1 MAKKNL
7 SAITSRE
14 WAALKMTKYEGYL
27 TGVNPNRLRKI
38 AAEEKMYAYESATGT
53 FVNGQ
58 GGEVK
63 TMAEAIKKNEETEK
77 ELKAAWPP
85 QKAMGAKNVSLAEV
99 EKKIATMGDP
109 KSNGKWREF
118 VQKNKAADIAEQKR
132 QLRIKNHTKQQW
144 GISDKKKNDGVKYV
158 GSRQY
163 LFEDLPILSKNI
175 NKNIPNHRR
184 TESDAS
190 VRRRVWEKVE
200 KNKAKGKKDY
210 EDFADHE
217 IMIAEDVAGIKK
229 LQKEVSD
236 NLNAYLTDAVK
247 DKRFVNSTPIPT
259 PDFIQNPKPKSMG
272 IANPELI
279 AERQIISEVL
289 NEKD

>member
-1 MAKKNL
+1 
-7 SAITSRE
+7 
-14 WAALKMTKYEGYL
+14 MTKYEGYL

-85 QKAMGAKNVSLAEV
+85 QKAIGAKNVSLTEV
-99 EKKIATMGDP
+99 EKKIATMGDR
-109 KSNGKWREF
+109 KSDGAWKAF
-118 VQKNKAADIAEQKR
+118 VERNKRADIEEERKR

-158 GSRQY
+158 GSRQH

-229 LQKEVSD
+229 LQKEVSE

>member
-14 WAALKMTKYEGYL
+14 WVALKMTKYEGYL

-144 GISDKKKNDGVKYV
+144 GIADKKKNDGVKYV

-163 LFEDLPILSKNI
+163 LFEDLPIVSNNI
-175 NKNIPNHRR
+175 NKKMPNHHR

-200 KNKAKGKKDY
+200 KNRAEGKADY
-210 EDFADHE
+210 EDFATHD
-217 IMIAEDVAGIKK
+217 IVIADEVAEIKK
-229 LQKEVSD
+229 LQKEVSE

-247 DKRFVNSTPIPT
+247 DKQYVAAIVPT
-259 PDFIQNPKPKSMG
+259 PDFIKNPQPKSMG
-272 IANPELI
+272 IAHPELVV
-279 AERQIISEVL
+279 ERKIISEVL

>member
-1 MAKKNL
+1 MEKKNL

-144 GISDKKKNDGVKYV
+144 GIADKKKNDGVKNRAE
-158 GSRQY
+158 G
-163 LFEDLPILSKNI
+163 
-175 NKNIPNHRR
+175 
-184 TESDAS
+184 
-190 VRRRVWEKVE
+190 
-200 KNKAKGKKDY
+200 KADY
-210 EDFADHE
+210 EDFATHD
-217 IMIAEDVAGIKK
+217 IVIADEVAEIKK
-229 LQKEVSD
+229 LQKEVSE

-247 DKRFVNSTPIPT
+247 DKQYVAAIVPT
-259 PDFIQNPKPKSMG
+259 PDFIKNPQPKSMG
-272 IANPELI
+272 IAHPELVV
-279 AERQIISEVL
+279 ERKIISEVL

>member
-1 MAKKNL
+1 
-7 SAITSRE
+7 
-14 WAALKMTKYEGYL
+14 MTKYEGYL

-144 GISDKKKNDGVKYV
+144 GIADKKKNDGVKYV

-163 LFEDLPILSKNI
+163 LFEDLPIVSNNI
-175 NKNIPNHRR
+175 NKKMPNHHR

-200 KNKAKGKKDY
+200 KNRAEGKADY
-210 EDFADHE
+210 EDFATHD
-217 IMIAEDVAGIKK
+217 IVIADEVAEIKK
-229 LQKEVSD
+229 LQKEVSE

-247 DKRFVNSTPIPT
+247 DKQYVAAIVPT
-259 PDFIQNPKPKSMG
+259 PDFIKNPQPKSMG
-272 IANPELI
+272 IAHPELVV
-279 AERQIISEVL
+279 ERKIISEVL

>member
-1 MAKKNL
+1 MN
-7 SAITSRE
+7 
-14 WAALKMTKYEGYL
+14 KYQGYL

-77 ELKAAWPP
+77 ELKEAWPP
-85 QKAMGAKNVSLAEV
+85 QKAIGAKNVSLTEV

-109 KSNGKWREF
+109 KSNGAWKAF
-118 VQKNKAADIAEQKR
+118 VEKNKRADIEEEKKR

-144 GISDKKKNDGVKYV
+144 GIQDKK
-158 GSRQY
+158 
-163 LFEDLPILSKNI
+163 LADLPIIKNNI
-175 NKNIPNHRR
+175 NYQKIPNQDLKSNMRNWIR
-184 TESDAS
+184 EADNEKKQNRIESDAS
-190 VRRRVWEKVE
+190 VRRRVWDKVE
-200 KNKAKGKKDY
+200 KNRAKGKADY
-210 EDFADHE
+210 EDFAIHD
-217 IMIAEDVAGIKK
+217 IRIAEDVAGIKK

-247 DKRFVNSTPIPT
+247 DKRLVNYTHIPT
-259 PDFIQNPKPKSMG
+259 PDFIKNPKPKSMG
-272 IANPELI
+272 IAHPELA
-279 AERQIISEVL
+279 AERKIISEVL

>member
-1 MAKKNL
+1 MN
-7 SAITSRE
+7 
-14 WAALKMTKYEGYL
+14 KYQGYL

-77 ELKAAWPP
+77 ELKEAWPP
-85 QKAMGAKNVSLAEV
+85 QKAIGAKNVSLTEV

-109 KSNGKWREF
+109 KSNGAWKAF
-118 VQKNKAADIAEQKR
+118 VERNEKADIEEEKRR

-144 GISDKKKNDGVKYV
+144 GIADKKKNDGVKYV

-163 LFEDLPILSKNI
+163 LFEDLPIVSRNI
-175 NKNIPNHRR
+175 NKKIPIQDRI
-184 TESDAS
+184 ESDAS
-190 VRRRVWEKVE
+190 IRRRVWAKVE
-200 KNKAKGKKDY
+200 KNRAKGKADY
-210 EDFADHE
+210 EDFAIHD
-217 IMIAEDVAGIKK
+217 IRIAEDVAGIKK
-229 LQKEVSD
+229 IQKEVSD

-247 DKRFVNSTPIPT
+247 DKRLVNSTPVPT
-259 PDFIQNPKPKSMG
+259 PDFIRNPKPKSMG

>member
-1 MAKKNL
+1 MN
-7 SAITSRE
+7 
-14 WAALKMTKYEGYL
+14 KYDGYL

-38 AAEEKMYAYESATGT
+38 VGEEKFYAYESATGT

-63 TMAEAIKKNEETEK
+63 TMAEAVKKNDETER
-77 ELKAAWPP
+77 ELKEAWPP
-85 QKAMGAKNVSLAEV
+85 QKAIGAKNVSLTEV
-99 EKKIATMGDP
+99 EKKIATMGDR
-109 KSNGKWREF
+109 KSDGAWKAF
-118 VQKNKAADIAEQKR
+118 VERNKRADIEEERKR

-163 LFEDLPILSKNI
+163 LFEDLPIVSRNI
-175 NKNIPNHRR
+175 NQKIPKQNLM
-184 TESDAS
+184 ESDAS
-190 VRRRVWEKVE
+190 IRRRVWAKVE
-200 KNKAKGKKDY
+200 KNRAKGKADY
-210 EDFADHE
+210 EDFATHD
-217 IMIAEDVAGIKK
+217 IMIADEVADTKK
-229 LQKEVSD
+229 LQKEISD
-236 NLNAYLTDAVK
+236 NLNAYLTDAIK
-247 DKRFVNSTPIPT
+247 DKRFVNSTPVPT

>member
-1 MAKKNL
+1 MN
-7 SAITSRE
+7 
-14 WAALKMTKYEGYL
+14 KYQGYL

-38 AAEEKMYAYESATGT
+38 VAEEKMYAYESATGT

-77 ELKAAWPP
+77 ELKEAWPP
-85 QKAMGAKNVSLAEV
+85 QKAIGAKNVSLTEV

-109 KSNGKWREF
+109 KSNGAWKRF
-118 VQKNKAADIAEQKR
+118 VEKNKAADIEEERKR

-144 GISDKKKNDGVKYV
+144 GIQDKK
-158 GSRQY
+158 
-163 LFEDLPILSKNI
+163 LADLPIIKNNI
-175 NKNIPNHRR
+175 NYQKIPNQDLKSNMRKWIR
-184 TESDAS
+184 EADNEKKQNRIESDAS
-190 VRRRVWEKVE
+190 VRRRVWDKVE
-200 KNKAKGKKDY
+200 KNRAKGKADY
-210 EDFADHE
+210 EDFAIHD
-217 IMIAEDVAGIKK
+217 IRIAEDVAGIKK

-247 DKRFVNSTPIPT
+247 DKRLVNYTHIPT

>member
-1 MAKKNL
+1 MN
-7 SAITSRE
+7 
-14 WAALKMTKYEGYL
+14 KYQGYL

-38 AAEEKMYAYESATGT
+38 VAEEKMYAYESATGT

-77 ELKAAWPP
+77 ELKEAWPP
-85 QKAMGAKNVSLAEV
+85 QKAIGAKNVSLTEV

-109 KSNGKWREF
+109 KSNGAWKRF
-118 VQKNKAADIAEQKR
+118 VEKNKAADIEEERKR

-144 GISDKKKNDGVKYV
+144 GIQDKK
-158 GSRQY
+158 
-163 LFEDLPILSKNI
+163 LADLPIIKNNI
-175 NKNIPNHRR
+175 NYQKIPNQELKSNMRNWIR
-184 TESDAS
+184 EADNEKKQNRIESDAS
-190 VRRRVWEKVE
+190 VRRRVWDKVE
-200 KNKAKGKKDY
+200 KNRAKGKADY
-210 EDFADHE
+210 EDFAIHD
-217 IMIAEDVAGIKK
+217 IRIAEDVAGIKK

-247 DKRFVNSTPIPT
+247 DKRLVNYTHIPT

>member
-1 MAKKNL
+1 MN
-7 SAITSRE
+7 
-14 WAALKMTKYEGYL
+14 KYQGYL

-38 AAEEKMYAYESATGT
+38 VAEEKMYAYESATGT

-77 ELKAAWPP
+77 ELKEAWPP
-85 QKAMGAKNVSLAEV
+85 QKAIGAKNVSLTEV

-109 KSNGKWREF
+109 KSNGAWKRF
-118 VQKNKAADIAEQKR
+118 VEKNKAADIEEERKR

-144 GISDKKKNDGVKYV
+144 GIQDKK
-158 GSRQY
+158 
-163 LFEDLPILSKNI
+163 LADLPIIKNNI
-175 NKNIPNHRR
+175 NYQKIPNQELKSNMRKWIREADNEKKQNHI
-184 TESDAS
+184 ESDAS
-190 VRRRVWEKVE
+190 VRRRVWDKVE
-200 KNKAKGKKDY
+200 KNRAKGKADY
-210 EDFADHE
+210 EDFAIHD
-217 IMIAEDVAGIKK
+217 IRIAEDVAGIKK

-247 DKRFVNSTPIPT
+247 DKRLVNYTHIPT

>member
-1 MAKKNL
+1 MN
-7 SAITSRE
+7 
-14 WAALKMTKYEGYL
+14 KYDGYL
-27 TGVNPNRLRKI
+27 TGVNPNHLRKI
-38 AAEEKMYAYESATGT
+38 VGEEKFYAYESATGT

-77 ELKAAWPP
+77 LLKAAWPP
-85 QKAMGAKNVSLAEV
+85 QKAIGAANVKMTNAERRKNLYN
-99 EKKIATMGDP
+99 KKYGLP
-109 KSNGKWREF
+109 KQYDVKKENG
-118 VQKNKAADIAEQKR
+118 
-132 QLRIKNHTKQQW
+132 
-144 GISDKKKNDGVKYV
+144 GVKYV
-158 GSRQY
+158 GSREH
-163 LFEDLPILSKNI
+163 LFEDLPVLSKNI
-175 NKNIPNHRR
+175 NKKMPNHRR
-184 TESDAS
+184 IESDSS

-229 LQKEVSD
+229 LQKEVSE

>member
-1 MAKKNL
+1 MN
-7 SAITSRE
+7 
-14 WAALKMTKYEGYL
+14 KYQGYL

-77 ELKAAWPP
+77 ELKEAWPP
-85 QKAMGAKNVSLAEV
+85 QKAIGAKNVSLTEV

-109 KSNGKWREF
+109 KSNGAWKAF
-118 VQKNKAADIAEQKR
+118 VERNKKADIEEERKR

-144 GISDKKKNDGVKYV
+144 GIQDKK
-158 GSRQY
+158 
-163 LFEDLPILSKNI
+163 LADLPIIKNNI
-175 NKNIPNHRR
+175 NYQKIPNQDLKSNMRNWIR
-184 TESDAS
+184 EADNEKKQNRIESDAS
-190 VRRRVWEKVE
+190 VRRRVWDKVE
-200 KNKAKGKKDY
+200 KNRAKGKADY
-210 EDFADHE
+210 EDFAIHD
-217 IMIAEDVAGIKK
+217 IRIAEDVAGIKK

-247 DKRFVNSTPIPT
+247 DKRLVNYIHTPT
-259 PDFIQNPKPKSMG
+259 PDFIKNPKPKSMG

>member
-109 KSNGKWREF
+109 KSNGKWWEF

-144 GISDKKKNDGVKYV
+144 GIADKKKNDGVKYV

-163 LFEDLPILSKNI
+163 LFEDLPIVSNNI
-175 NKNIPNHRR
+175 NKKMPNHHR

-200 KNKAKGKKDY
+200 KNRADGKADY
-210 EDFADHE
+210 EEFATHNIVISDE
-217 IMIAEDVAGIKK
+217 VAEIKK
-229 LQKEVSD
+229 LQKEVSE

-247 DKRFVNSTPIPT
+247 DKQYVAAIVPT
-259 PDFIQNPKPKSMG
+259 PDFIKNPQPKSMG
-272 IANPELI
+272 IAHPELVV
-279 AERQIISEVL
+279 ERKIISEVL

>member
-118 VQKNKAADIAEQKR
+118 VERNKRVEAEEKKR

-144 GISDKKKNDGVKYV
+144 GIADKKKNDGVKYV

-200 KNKAKGKKDY
+200 KNRAKGKAEY
-210 EDFADHE
+210 EDFATHD
-217 IMIAEDVAGIKK
+217 IVIADEVAEIKK
-229 LQKEVSD
+229 LQKEVSE

-247 DKRFVNSTPIPT
+247 DKQYVAAIVPT
-259 PDFIQNPKPKSMG
+259 PDFIKNPQPKSMG
-272 IANPELI
+272 IAHPELVV
-279 AERQIISEVL
+279 ERKIISEVL

>member
-1 MAKKNL
+1 MN
-7 SAITSRE
+7 
-14 WAALKMTKYEGYL
+14 KYQGYL

-63 TMAEAIKKNEETEK
+63 TMAAAIKKNEETEK
-77 ELKAAWPP
+77 ELKEAWPP
-85 QKAMGAKNVSLAEV
+85 QKAIGAKNVSLTEV

-109 KSNGKWREF
+109 KSNGARKAF
-118 VQKNKAADIAEQKR
+118 VEKNKRADIEEEKKR

-144 GISDKKKNDGVKYV
+144 GIQDKK
-158 GSRQY
+158 
-163 LFEDLPILSKNI
+163 LADLPIIKNNI
-175 NKNIPNHRR
+175 NYQKIPNQDLKSNMRNWIR
-184 TESDAS
+184 EADNEKEQNRIESDAS
-190 VRRRVWEKVE
+190 VRRRVWDKVE
-200 KNKAKGKKDY
+200 KNRAKGKADY
-210 EDFADHE
+210 EDFAIHD
-217 IMIAEDVAGIKK
+217 IRIAEDVAGIKK

-247 DKRFVNSTPIPT
+247 DKRLVNYTHIPT
-259 PDFIQNPKPKSMG
+259 PDFIKNPKPKSMG
-272 IANPELI
+272 ITNPDLV
-279 AERQIISEVL
+279 AERKIISEVL

>member
-1 MAKKNL
+1 MN
-7 SAITSRE
+7 
-14 WAALKMTKYEGYL
+14 KYDGYL

-38 AAEEKMYAYESATGT
+38 VGEEKMYAYESATGT

-63 TMAEAIKKNEETEK
+63 TMAEAIKKNDETEK

-85 QKAMGAKNVSLAEV
+85 QKAIGAKNVSLAEV

-118 VQKNKAADIAEQKR
+118 VERNKRAEVEEKKR

-144 GISDKKKNDGVKYV
+144 GIADKKKNDGVKYV

-163 LFEDLPILSKNI
+163 LFEDLPIVSRNI
-175 NKNIPNHRR
+175 NKKIPIQDRI
-184 TESDAS
+184 ESDAS
-190 VRRRVWEKVE
+190 IRRRVWAKVE
-200 KNKAKGKKDY
+200 KNRAKGKADY
-210 EDFADHE
+210 EDFATHD
-217 IMIAEDVAGIKK
+217 IMIADEVADTKK
-229 LQKEVSD
+229 LQKEISD

-247 DKRFVNSTPIPT
+247 DKRFAAAIAPVPT
-259 PDFIQNPKPKSMG
+259 PDFIRNPKPKSMG

-279 AERQIISEVL
+279 AERHIISEVL

>member
-1 MAKKNL
+1 M
-7 SAITSRE
+7 
-14 WAALKMTKYEGYL
+14 GD
-27 TGVNPNRLRKI
+27 RKSDGAWKAFVERNKRADI
-38 AAEEKMYAYESATGT
+38 EEEK
-53 FVNGQ
+53 
-58 GGEVK
+58 
-63 TMAEAIKKNEETEK
+63 
-77 ELKAAWPP
+77 
-85 QKAMGAKNVSLAEV
+85 
-99 EKKIATMGDP
+99 
-109 KSNGKWREF
+109 
-118 VQKNKAADIAEQKR
+118 KR

-158 GSRQY
+158 GSRQH

-200 KNKAKGKKDY
+200 KNKAKGKADY

-229 LQKEVSD
+229 LQKEVSE

>member
-1 MAKKNL
+1 M
-7 SAITSRE
+7 
-14 WAALKMTKYEGYL
+14 
-27 TGVNPNRLRKI
+27 
-38 AAEEKMYAYESATGT
+38 
-53 FVNGQ
+53 
-58 GGEVK
+58 
-63 TMAEAIKKNEETEK
+63 
-77 ELKAAWPP
+77 
-85 QKAMGAKNVSLAEV
+85 
-99 EKKIATMGDP
+99 
-109 KSNGKWREF
+109 
-118 VQKNKAADIAEQKR
+118 
-132 QLRIKNHTKQQW
+132 
-144 GISDKKKNDGVKYV
+144 KYV
-158 GSRQY
+158 GSRQH

-200 KNKAKGKKDY
+200 KNKAKGKADY

-247 DKRFVNSTPIPT
+247 DKRLVNYTHIPT
-259 PDFIQNPKPKSMG
+259 PDFIKNPKPKSMG
-272 IANPELI
+272 IAHPELA
-279 AERQIISEVL
+279 AERKIISEVL